1 MQFCV
6 STIAEIPVFHT
17 HPMFCSPST
26 DCSVSTFAYCKPAKQ
41 GAVEKKKKASM
52 ITLLFE
58 KQNMPNKIDLFTYD
72 N

>member
-52 ITLLFE
+52 ITSLF
-58 KQNMPNKIDLFTYD
+58 
-72 N
+72 